1 MHQFADSITC
11 NKGRQHRVMP
21 FFPLERARVEGV
33 KLAAADGLGRGDEKR
48 MLKGR
53 IIHCWA

>member
-11 NKGRQHRVMP
+11 NKDRQHRVMP

-33 KLAAADGLGRGDEKR
+33 KLPAADGLGSDDERR
-48 MLKGR
+48 MEKGR